1 MFRIFVLG
9 VVGLLMSGCDSAYYG
24 TWEKLGWHKR
34 DLLADAVEETRD
46 AQTEAKEQFATALD
60 QFRSVVQFEGGELE
74 EKYDKLNAELES
86 SEAAAADVRERIA
99 QVESVA
105 GALFEEWEQE
115 LDAYEDAS
123 LRQASARQL
132 SQTQSRYQEMVS
144 LMHRAESKMEPVLKV
159 FRDQVLFLK
168 HNLNARAIAS
178 LQDTAAELGRE
189 VDILLRDMEAS
200 IQEANEFLSQ
210 METE

>member
-1 MFRIFVLG
+1 MWRTFIPVM
-9 VVGLLMSGCDSAYYG
+9 LLLTLVGCDSAYYG

-46 AQTEAKEQFATALD
+46 AQTEAKDQFATALD
-60 QFRSVVQFEGGELE
+60 QFRAVVQFEGGELE
-74 EKYDKLNAELES
+74 EKYDKLSSELES
-86 SEAAAADVRERIA
+86 SEDAAEAVRERIT

-105 GALFEEWEQE
+105 EALFEEWEEE
-115 LDAYEDAS
+115 LEQYQDAE
-123 LRQASARQL
+123 LRSASARQL
-132 SQTQSRYQEMVS
+132 RTTQDRYQQMVA
-144 LMHRAESKMEPVLKV
+144 LMHRAEGKMEPVLKV

-178 LQDTAAELGRE
+178 LQDTAAELGRDVE
-189 VDILLRDMEAS
+189 VLLRDMEAS